1 MKAAILYGPHDLRI
15 TEQPMPSPGEGG
27 VLIRVKAMGICGSDL
42 HAYHGK
48 LATVTYPRVI
58 GHEVVGE
65 VVETGG
71 AVKKVKAGDHVVMD
85 PVVSCGRCPACRA
98 GRGNVCRDVRCM
110 GVAAEGGCAEY
121 IVLPEG
127 NVHAIPADIPWDEAA
142 LIEPYTIGAQAV
154 SRGEVAAGDTVL
166 VMGAGPIGL
175 VVLQAAKRRRARVI
189 ITDVSEGRLEL
200 ARRLDADAAVNPRR
214 QDLAVA
220 VSQFTD
226 GYGVNVA
233 IDAVGLPELFAQ
245 AVELTAPAGR
255 VVILGFNPA
264 PAAVPELPV
273 TRKELDIRGSR
284 MHAGKF
290 PEVISWFAD
299 RAVKTTPLISHRF
312 PFAQLGEAFRVLEEE
327 PDKTAKIVITF

>member
-15 TEQPMPSPGEGG
+15 VEKDMPAVTPDG

-48 LATVTYPRVI
+48 LATVVYPRLI

-71 AVKKVKAGDHVVMD
+71 AVSKVKTGDHVVMD
-85 PVVSCGRCPACRA
+85 PVVSCGVCPACKA
-98 GRGNVCRDVRCM
+98 GRGNVCRDVKCM

-121 IVLPEG
+121 IVLPQG
-127 NVHAIPADIPWDEAA
+127 NVEKIPADIPWNEAA
-142 LIEPYTIGAQAV
+142 LMEPYTIGAQITA
-154 SRGEVAAGDTVL
+154 RGEVAPGDTVL
-166 VMGAGPIGL
+166 IMGAGPIGL
-175 VVLQAAKRRRARVI
+175 VALQAAKRRRAKVI
-189 ITDVSEGRLEL
+189 ITDISAGRLEL
-200 ARRLDADAAVNPRR
+200 ACQLDADVTVNPRK

-226 GYGVNVA
+226 GCGVNVA
-233 IDAVGLPELFAQ
+233 VDAVGLPELFAQ
-245 AVELTAPAGR
+245 AVEHTAPAGR
-255 VVILGFNPA
+255 VVIIGFNPA
-264 PAAVPELPV
+264 PSQVPELPI

-290 PEVISWFAD
+290 PEVIKWFAA
-299 RAVKTTPLISHRF
+299 REVKTTPLISHQF
-312 PFAQLGEAFRVLEEE
+312 PFAEINNAFKILESE
-327 PDKTAKIVITF
+327 PDKTCKIIITF

>member
-1 MKAAILYGPHDLRI
+1 
-15 TEQPMPSPGEGG
+15 MPVPGEDG

-48 LATVTYPRVI
+48 LATVVYPRII

-65 VVETGG
+65 VVAVGG
-71 AVKKVKAGDHVVMD
+71 AVGKVKAGDHVVMD
-85 PVVSCGRCPACRA
+85 PVVSCGRCPACRS
-98 GRGNVCRDVRCM
+98 GRQNVCRDVKCM

-121 IVLPEG
+121 IVLPEV
-127 NVHAIPADIPWDEAA
+127 NVHPIPVELPWAEAA
-142 LIEPYTIGAQAV
+142 LIEPYTIGAQVV

-175 VVLQAAKRRRARVI
+175 VTLQAAKRLRARVI
-189 ITDVSEGRLEL
+189 VTDVSEGRLEL
-200 ARRLDADAAVNPRR
+200 ARRLDADAAINPRR

-220 VSQFTD
+220 VSQFTE

-233 IDAVGLPELFAQ
+233 VDAVGMPELFAQ

-255 VVILGFNPA
+255 VVILGFNPTPA
-264 PAAVPELPV
+264 PVPELPI

-290 PEVISWFAD
+290 PAVIGWVA
-299 RAVKTTPLISHRF
+299 AGEVKTTELISHRF
-312 PFAQLGEAFRVLEEE
+312 PFAALGDSFRVLEEN
-327 PDKTAKIVITF
+327 PDETCKIIITF